1 MDTTII
7 TLDSK
12 GKFQIN
18 DEDALVFNLYR
29 TVYSLPTVDKQ
40 LYEERIN
47 KAGLLLTMIRL
58 EMGTV
63 EDAAILTMAWGVYKI
78 GKIEGE
84 EFEEFFRKESSKL
97 CDFEGHERVV
107 EYVNTCLA
115 TIDASIH
122 FQITQEKMPSS
133 AYKTVEQI
141 DKLRENLSNN
151 EKAIRQMVKTV
162 RESVKE
168 MGERL
173 DEAEKRLAKKDGE
186 LKKVCKENEGMQS
199 DTYRKEIG
207 EEYLRKKIKDYL
219 TNAKKWSQHRRDT
232 EYDWLK
238 HLPSLGGIPQDVK
251 DMIEALAVD
260 KEVGKNSMT
269 VNTQT
274 YVETQNNNYK

>member
-1 MDTTII
+1 MDTNII
-7 TLDSK
+7 TLDNK
-12 GKFQIN
+12 GRFKIS

-47 KAGLLLTMIRL
+47 KAGLLLTMIRM

-63 EDAAILTMAWGVYKI
+63 EDAAILTLAWGVYKI

-84 EFEEFFRKESSKL
+84 EFERFFRKESSKL
-97 CDFEGHERVV
+97 CNYEGHERVV

-115 TIDASIH
+115 TIYASIH

-133 AYKTVEQI
+133 AYKTVEKI
-141 DKLRENLSNN
+141 DNLGENIFNN
-151 EKAIRQMVKTV
+151 EKAIRQMVQTV

-173 DEAEKRLAKKDGE
+173 DEAEKKLAEKDSE
-186 LKKVCKENEGMQS
+186 YKKVSEEKEKMNSEEFRDEVGRE
-199 DTYRKEIG
+199 YIKKVF
-207 EEYLRKKIKDYL
+207 EEYLKDADEMEQSLRK
-219 TNAKKWSQHRRDT
+219 
-232 EYDWLK
+232 DWFNVLQG
-238 HLPSLGGIPQDVK
+238 LCS
-251 DMIEALAVD
+251 IEGVP
-260 KEVGKNSMT
+260 KEVKKRIQSLKRKPKGGDSMT